1 MIGSIIKT
9 IKSCHEVISIGN
21 PKPCC
26 NIKFIGVAIIPFPNP
41 VNAIKLASADKPAK
55 KIMYLNIGGM
65 ELNQARS
72 VVNPP
77 RITDPSI
84 IGIY

>member
-26 NIKFIGVAIIPFPNP
+26 NSKFIGVAIIPFPNP

-55 KIMYLNIGGM
+55 KIMYLNIGGSV
-65 ELNQARS
+65 LSQVIAPPTPARI
-72 VVNPP
+72 PE
-77 RITDPSI
+77 IAKT
-84 IGIY
+84 GIY